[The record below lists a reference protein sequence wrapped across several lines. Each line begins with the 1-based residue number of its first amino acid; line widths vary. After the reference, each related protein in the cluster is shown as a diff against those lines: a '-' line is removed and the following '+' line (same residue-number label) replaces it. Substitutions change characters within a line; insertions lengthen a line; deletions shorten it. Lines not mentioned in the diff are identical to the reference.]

1 MLTGSDPFL
10 QKSNL
15 LTERVDTVQLLQW
28 MWQEVGPVRQ
38 EAVTVSYTPH
48 AVQREESGERS

>member
-15 LTERVDTVQLLQW
+15 LTKRVDAVQLLQW
-28 MWQEVGPVRQ
+28 MWQEVGAVGQ

-48 AVQREESGERS
+48 TVHREESGERS